1 MACFLIIDDY
11 FKPLLI
17 NKQAIISPEKPLL
30 INKQAIISPEKP
42 LLINKQAIISPEK
55 PLLTAI
61 FVQILITKCL

>member
-11 FKPLLI
+11 F
-17 NKQAIISPEKPLL
+17 KPLL